1 MDEQICRPYNLQAV
15 YNLFALLVDLLN
27 PEQHQDTVI
36 KVALGLLT
44 VAFETG
50 ADFLHACPSIL
61 RLVATDLTKY
71 LMMLLYRERISL
83 FASTLRLS
91 FLLFESLRVHLKL
104 QLEVYFQRLIALIS
118 YENDRITYEQREI
131 ALDAVVQLFL
141 LPGLAAEI
149 YLNYDCDPYC
159 SNLFDDITEMLT
171 KNTYPSNNRL
181 VGTNILALDALL
193 AVIDAIDV
201 QTGAAIK
208 EVALEGDVSI
218 PSKS

>member
-1 MDEQICRPYNLQAV
+1 M
-15 YNLFALLVDLLN
+15 
-27 PEQHQDTVI
+27 I

-50 ADFLHACPSIL
+50 GDSLHACPSIL
-61 RLVATDLTKY
+61 RIVATDLTKY
-71 LMMLLYRERISL
+71 LMMLLYRDRMSL

-118 YENDRITYEQREI
+118 SDNDRITYEQREL

-149 YLNYDCDPYC
+149 YVNYDCDPYC

-171 KNTYPSNNRL
+171 KNAYPSNNRL

-193 AVIDAIDV
+193 SVVDAIDV
-201 QTGAAIK
+201 QTGAAIQ
-208 EVALEGDVSI
+208 EGTQEGDVSRAVL
-218 PSKS
+218 